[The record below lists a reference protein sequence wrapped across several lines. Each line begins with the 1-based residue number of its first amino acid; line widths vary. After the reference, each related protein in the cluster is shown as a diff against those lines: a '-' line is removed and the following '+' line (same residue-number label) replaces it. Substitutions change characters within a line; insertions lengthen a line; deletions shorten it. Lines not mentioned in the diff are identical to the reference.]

1 MEMSQRTASVPSSAV
16 DGIQIKPVTA
26 TLGAKVICGD
36 VRQLDN
42 RKTHAIKQAWLDN
55 LFYSVSARMPM
66 EDDFE
71 EPSPS
76 APTSEEPPSAP
87 TEPVE
92 EVEETRDV
100 PPSSDR
106 QKP

>member
-1 MEMSQRTASVPSSAV
+1 
-16 DGIQIKPVTA
+16 
-26 TLGAKVICGD
+26 
-36 VRQLDN
+36 
-42 RKTHAIKQAWLDN
+42 
-55 LFYSVSARMPM
+55 MPM